1 MIGLSNKHTR
11 IIVIVIGSL
20 IVVSLIAL
28 AFVYGMKALNDA
40 NDEATT
46 TQDIAELRHNA
57 DDERAAGIAALEEN
71 DQEAALTHFKEAREQ
86 YLEADEA
93 EGTYGP
99 ENPSPEVVD
108 MNAQI
113 DFLESFVPPAEEPQ
127 QAPEDLPVTDDN
139 SGDATN
145 E

>member
-1 MIGLSNKHTR
+1 MIGLSNKRTR
-11 IIVIVIGSL
+11 IIVITIGSL

-28 AFVYGMKALNDA
+28 AFVYGMKTLNDA
-40 NDEATT
+40 NDETT
-46 TQDIAELRHNA
+46 TAQEITELRNSA

-71 DQEAALTHFKEAREQ
+71 DQEKALTHFKEAREQ
-86 YLEADEA
+86 YLEADKA

-99 ENPSPEVVD
+99 ENPSPSVTD

-113 DFLESFVPPAEEPQ
+113 DYLESVAPPTEAPQ
-127 QAPEDLPVTDDN
+127 QAPEDLPVTD
-139 SGDATN
+139 GDVDDASN